1 MMRAIIERGKDEGSI
16 RHDVDVEWMIAML
29 VSPIIGAVMTHQ
41 DPVTKRQVDFIVDT
55 VLRGVAP

>member
-1 MMRAIIERGKDEGSI
+1 
-16 RHDVDVEWMIAML
+16 MIAML
-29 VSPIIGAVMTHQ
+29 VSPIISAVMTRQ